1 MAKKE
6 NRKAG
11 IAFILLHILLMIYS
25 LGGIFSKKAAGEFFL
40 SLRFCLYYGGVI
52 VLLAVYAFVWQQLIK
67 RIPLTVAYANK
78 AVTLVWGLVW
88 GWLFFGESITPGKI
102 IGIIMVMAGVV
113 IYSVADD
120 KEMQNE

>member
-1 MAKKE
+1 M
-6 NRKAG
+6 
-11 IAFILLHILLMIYS
+11 
-25 LGGIFSKKAAGEFFL
+25 
-40 SLRFCLYYGGVI
+40 
-52 VLLAVYAFVWQQLIK
+52 LLAVYAFVWQQLIK